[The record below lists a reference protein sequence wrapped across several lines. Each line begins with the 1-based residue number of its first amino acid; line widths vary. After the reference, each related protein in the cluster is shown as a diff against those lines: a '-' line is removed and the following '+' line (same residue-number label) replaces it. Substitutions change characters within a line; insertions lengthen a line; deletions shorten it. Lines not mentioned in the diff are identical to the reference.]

1 MAEFILF
8 ATVGIL
14 FLVLLDVAALMYGA
28 DSRIDAHDPNAGRVG
43 IA

>member
-14 FLVLLDVAALMYGA
+14 LLVLLDVAALMYGA
-28 DSRIDAHDPNAGRVG
+28 DSRIDAQDPNASRVG
-43 IA
+43 IV